1 MGFLKKAVKS
11 IGKVAKVG
19 AKIGLATVTGGLSL
33 TKQGKNI
40 VKGIEANPLQ
50 AAILA
55 GATVATGGLAGAIGA
70 STLATGAA
78 MATVGAYGAKSLG
91 DSYSAEQKAKKEQ
104 AAYDAAVTAEAERK
118 HQQNRQSL
126 LSLRK
131 QYTKTLTRSAQGG
144 GSSDDN
150 LLSGGTILG

>member
-1 MGFLKKAVKS
+1 MGLLKKAFKGVTKLVK
-11 IGKVAKVG
+11 GG
-19 AKIGLATVTGGLSL
+19 AELGLATVTGGLSL

-40 VKGIEANPLQ
+40 VKGIESNPLQ
-50 AAILA
+50 AAMLA
-55 GATVATGGLAGAIGA
+55 GATVATGGIAGAIGA
-70 STLATGAA
+70 SALTAGAA

-91 DSYSAEQKAKKEQ
+91 DSYVAEQKAKKEQ

-118 HQQNRQSL
+118 RQQNRQSL

-131 QYTKTLTRSAQGG
+131 QYTKNLTRSAQGG
-144 GSSDDN
+144 GSSDDD